1 MTITGDGTHILV
13 FPFPAQGHM
22 IPLLDLTHTLASRG
36 LTITILVTPQ
46 NLSLLTPLLSEQPAI
61 KTLILPF
68 PAHPSLPPGVE
79 NVKDMPAY
87 GFIAM
92 MRAMGELYNPLL
104 NWFHNHPSPPVAIVS
119 DMFLGWTHRLACQL
133 GIRRLLFSPSGGTA
147 LSVIYSLWRNLPK
160 RDDPNNEDALISF
173 PDVPNSPIYPWWQLT
188 RLYRTYVEGDPVSD
202 FIKDCYLSNMASW
215 GLVVNSFS
223 ELERVYLDHLIEVLG
238 HDRVWA
244 VGPLLPP
251 VNDRSGPIERGG
263 SSSVLPTHVST
274 WLDKC
279 EDRTVVYV
287 CFGSQAVLTNK
298 QMEMLALGLEKSGVK
313 FILCVKEPT
322 KGHVE
327 GQYGLIPSGFEHRV
341 VKRGLVIRGWAPQV
355 LILTHR
361 AVGVFLTHCGW
372 NSTLEGIF
380 AGVPMLTWPMGA
392 DQFVNAKLLVDELGV
407 ATRVV
412 EGAHA
417 VPNSDELAR
426 LLAGAVSENGVK
438 MIRSLE
444 LSEAALEAIKQCGKS
459 SKDMDE
465 LIRRLSE
472 EARHD
477 KSLISSNSNSQT

>member
-1 MTITGDGTHILV
+1 
-13 FPFPAQGHM
+13 
-22 IPLLDLTHTLASRG
+22 
-36 LTITILVTPQ
+36 
-46 NLSLLTPLLSEQPAI
+46 
-61 KTLILPF
+61 
-68 PAHPSLPPGVE
+68 
-79 NVKDMPAY
+79 
-87 GFIAM
+87 M
-92 MRAMGELYNPLL
+92 MSAMGELYNPLL

-133 GIRRLLFSPSGGTA
+133 GIRRLLFSPSGATA

-173 PDVPNSPIYPWWQLT
+173 LDVPNSPIYPWWQFT
-188 RLYRTYVEGDPVSD
+188 RLYRTYVEGDPVLD

-215 GLVVNSFS
+215 GLVVNSFN
-223 ELERVYLDHLIEVLG
+223 ELERVYLNHLIEVLG

-251 VNDRSGPIERGG
+251 VNDRSGPIER
-263 SSSVLPTHVST
+263 
-274 WLDKC
+274 
-279 EDRTVVYV
+279 E
-287 CFGSQAVLTNK
+287 
-298 QMEMLALGLEKSGVK
+298 LALGLEKSGVK
-313 FILCVKEPT
+313 FLLCVKEPT

-327 GQYGLIPSGFEHRV
+327 GQYGLISSDFEHCV

-412 EGAHA
+412 EGAQA

-426 LLAGAVSENGVK
+426 LLVGAVSENGVK

-472 EARHD
+472 EAKHD

>member
-1 MTITGDGTHILV
+1 
-13 FPFPAQGHM
+13 
-22 IPLLDLTHTLASRG
+22 
-36 LTITILVTPQ
+36 
-46 NLSLLTPLLSEQPAI
+46 
-61 KTLILPF
+61 
-68 PAHPSLPPGVE
+68 
-79 NVKDMPAY
+79 MPAY

-223 ELERVYLDHLIEVLG
+223 ELERVYLDHLIE
-238 HDRVWA
+238 
-244 VGPLLPP
+244 
-251 VNDRSGPIERGG
+251 
-263 SSSVLPTHVST
+263 
-274 WLDKC
+274 
-279 EDRTVVYV
+279 
-287 CFGSQAVLTNK
+287 
-298 QMEMLALGLEKSGVK
+298 
-313 FILCVKEPT
+313 EPT

-327 GQYGLIPSGFEHRV
+327 GQYSLIPSDFEHRV
-341 VKRGLVIRGWAPQV
+341 VKRGLVIREWAPQV

-372 NSTLEGIF
+372 NSALEGIF

-392 DQFVNAKLLVDELGV
+392 DQFVKAKLLVDELGV

-412 EGAHA
+412 EGAQA

-472 EARHD
+472 EAKHD